1 MSQIYTLQQEVSDN
15 LNVCMLNLLPEVS
28 TLQNSVKVE
37 I

>member
-15 LNVCMLNLLPEVS
+15 LNVWMLNLLPELS
-28 TLQNSVKVE
+28 TLQSSVKAE

>member
-15 LNVCMLNLLPEVS
+15 LNVWMLNLLPEVS
-28 TLQNSVKVE
+28 TLQSSVKAE